1 MTTVPDKTIDRIWRR
16 INEATPEHG
25 QKQMEKLT
33 AEQPFLLAYLLAIE
47 ETLLAEHERGDLLML
62 GLVIWQALSSPRSA
76 LRSVTQEEI
85 ESIEARNLK
94 FLEELE
100 AGSEMDYVNAM
111 QQLTSTY
118 NQMPL
123 LGAVIESL
131 MAGHE
136 EEPEMAPD
144 NLGLALLHLK
154 TVIDCLDQ

>member
-33 AEQPFLLAYLLAIE
+33 AEHPFLLAYLLTIE

-136 EEPEMAPD
+136 EEPRWRPIISAWRCS
-144 NLGLALLHLK
+144 
-154 TVIDCLDQ
+154 T